1 LPKSIAPTTA
11 TVAPIRPTGLSGTA
25 PRTVG
30 GTVAALLHN
39 RGLFLIWVL
48 LVLFFWAWAGPTF
61 FSIANAQ
68 LVASAAATTAI
79 FGAAL
84 GLCAIA
90 GALDLS
96 VPGVAALSAVI
107 ASQLIA
113 IGTPVWL
120 ALIVCVVVGVAAG
133 ALNGLL
139 IGFGLNP
146 MATTIGTL
154 TVFGGI
160 ASVIT
165 NDVPV
170 QLGVPSPLAWLG
182 TAQYFG
188 LPMSV
193 YIAVAI
199 YLLGWLFLTK
209 TRAGVRM
216 TAVGGSPDGAR
227 RIGLRI
233 QGYKLLGFVLS
244 GACAAIAGIVV
255 ASIINQ
261 ANPSPDV
268 QTLFQ
273 ALTAVALSG
282 MSLAG
287 GRGSLLRVLLGALI
301 IATVSD
307 ALIIRGIAPSW
318 SIIATGVLLIAALTA
333 DLLGTRGFNLSRL
346 MAFFRRTSAMGDQ
359 SHEPKGD

>member
-1 LPKSIAPTTA
+1 MSAPMELSTRPGRSFADTA
-11 TVAPIRPTGLSGTA
+11 SGLLRG
-25 PRTVG
+25 
-30 GTVAALLHN
+30 

-48 LVLFFWAWAGPTF
+48 IILFFWAWAGPTF
-61 FSIANAQ
+61 FSLANAQ
-68 LVASAAATTAI
+68 LVASAASTTAI

-96 VPGVAALSAVI
+96 VPGVAALSAVL
-107 ASQLIA
+107 ASQLIVV
-113 IGTPVWL
+113 GVPVWL
-120 ALIVCVVVGVAAG
+120 ALIVCVLIGVAAG
-133 ALNGLL
+133 ALNGFL

-182 TAQYFG
+182 TSQYFG

-193 YIAVAI
+193 YIAIAI
-199 YLLGWLFLTK
+199 YVLGWLFLTK

-216 TAVGGSPDGAR
+216 TAVGGSPEGAR

-244 GACAAIAGIVV
+244 GACSAIAGIVV

-268 QTLFQ
+268 QTLFE

-307 ALIIRGIAPSW
+307 ALIIKGIAPSW
-318 SIIATGVLLIAALTA
+318 SIIATGVLLIAALGS
-333 DLLGTRGFNLSRL
+333 DLLGSRGFSARRILAS
-346 MAFFRRTSAMGDQ
+346 FRRGPGDPQ
-359 SHEPKGD
+359 SDEKGA